1 MVLYSV
7 CLRRVSL
14 GTLLTD
20 GCTLG
25 VLNDNDNFAHI
36 YISALSLSS
45 GFLRMARVS
54 NQLTA
59 AHAAGSSEIRNS
71 RSAPLC
77 LRGQ

>member
-36 YISALSLSS
+36 YI
-45 GFLRMARVS
+45 RP
-54 NQLTA
+54 LTFKRLFA
-59 AHAAGSSEIRNS
+59 NGE
-71 RSAPLC
+71 
-77 LRGQ
+77 GE